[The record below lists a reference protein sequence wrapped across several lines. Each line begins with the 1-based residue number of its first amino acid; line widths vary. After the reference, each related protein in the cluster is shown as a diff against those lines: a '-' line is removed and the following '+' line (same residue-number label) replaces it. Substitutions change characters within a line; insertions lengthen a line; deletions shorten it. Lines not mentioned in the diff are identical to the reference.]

1 MLDRYKS
8 YIELAQHEI
17 EGEDYQIIT
26 QLRPSPIAILAPHGG
41 GIEPGTSEIAQALA
55 GDCFSLYLFEG
66 LKASGGEDL
75 HLTSTRFDEP
85 HGLALV
91 KSAHWALSL
100 HGCMGLSPIV
110 YLGGRDREH
119 IPMVKA
125 FLKDGGFDASAQN
138 HRFSASNPFN
148 LCNRGRSGKGLQLEL
163 TKGLRSTFFQDLDR
177 RSGRQHP
184 TQYFSTFLIALQ
196 QIVSKIEIE
205 INAIADRPSH

>member
-17 EGEDYQIIT
+17 EGKDYQIIT
-26 QLRPSPIAILAPHGG
+26 RLRPSPIAILAPHGG
-41 GIEPGTSEIAQALA
+41 GIEPGTSEIAHTLA
-55 GDCFSLYLFEG
+55 GDRFSLYLFEG
-66 LKASGGEDL
+66 LKASGSEDL

-85 HGLALV
+85 HALALV
-91 KSAHWALSL
+91 GTAHWALSL
-100 HGCMGLSPIV
+100 HGCMGLSRKV

-125 FLKDGGFDASAQN
+125 FLKDAGFDASEQN
-138 HRFSASNPFN
+138 QRFSASSPFN

-163 TKGLRSTFFQDLDR
+163 TKGLRSTFFHELDR

-205 INAIADRPSH
+205 INAIK